1 MHFNETLFYVCG
13 IALAVSAVLISFVGL
28 KVKGF
33 PGRVFPLVVVWF
45 VVLIGGATT
54 FSVLHAKDLEEEK
67 AHEFEQANE
76 EIEAE
81 QTTEPFEEAEEPGS
95 EVEEEKEEADAAAE
109 GEATSSVLTISADAT
124 ALAYDTTELSAAA
137 GEITVDF
144 TNPSAIPHDFA
155 VQQDGEEVG
164 KTEVITESEESVTL
178 DLEPGTYTFLCTV
191 PGHAAAGME
200 GTLTVE

>member
-28 KVKGF
+28 KVKSF

-45 VVLIGGATT
+45 VVFVGGATT
-54 FSVLHAKDLEEEK
+54 FSVLHAKDLDEEK

-76 EIEAE
+76 EIEKE
-81 QTTEPFEEAEEPGS
+81 QTTEPFEEAEEEGS
-95 EVEEEKEEADAAAE
+95 EVEAEREGAEA
-109 GEATSSVLTISADAT
+109 EATSSVLKISADTT

-155 VQQDGEEVG
+155 VERDGEVLD
-164 KTEVITESEESVTL
+164 KTEVIAESEESVTL
-178 DLEPGTYTFLCTV
+178 ELEPGTYTFLCTV